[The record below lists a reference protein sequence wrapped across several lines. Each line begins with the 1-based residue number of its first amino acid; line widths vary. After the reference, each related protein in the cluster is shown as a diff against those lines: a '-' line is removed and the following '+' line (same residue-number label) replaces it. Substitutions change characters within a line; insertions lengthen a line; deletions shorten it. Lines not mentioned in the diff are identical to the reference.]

1 MPKRPHR
8 NHAPAFKA
16 RLAWAAVRNEGIFP
30 ALAKRFDVHPA

>member
-8 NHAPAFKA
+8 NHAPAFEA
-16 RLAWAAVRNEGIFP
+16 RLAWAAVRNEGIFL